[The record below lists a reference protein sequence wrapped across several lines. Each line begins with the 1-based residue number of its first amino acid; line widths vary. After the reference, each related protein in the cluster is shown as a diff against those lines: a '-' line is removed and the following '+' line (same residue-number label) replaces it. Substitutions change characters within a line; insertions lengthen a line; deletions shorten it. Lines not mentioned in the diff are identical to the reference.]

1 MRIVNET
8 EDLNLNIFNMIT
20 GINES
25 RILTKHILCKC
36 ECKFDDKN
44 VTWIKSGTVVTFGLI
59 VKNITRMR
67 KIIFWILL
75 HVVAKMVN
83 I

>member
-44 VTWIKSGTVVTFGLI
+44 VTWIKSGTVVTFCLI

>member
-44 VTWIKSGTVVTFGLI
+44 VT
-59 VKNITRMR
+59 
-67 KIIFWILL
+67 
-75 HVVAKMVN
+75 
-83 I
+83 

>member
-1 MRIVNET
+1 MFALIKK
-8 EDLNLNIFNMIT
+8 IFFRLLTSTLSASNHIKCVSLMKQKI

-44 VTWIKSGTVVTFGLI
+44 VT
-59 VKNITRMR
+59 
-67 KIIFWILL
+67 
-75 HVVAKMVN
+75 
-83 I
+83 